1 MTPYVVDEDKNNS
14 ALAKPKSTMVHNFMN
29 GETAQPENESKPNGE
44 TNGISVD
51 AVPEMRFVGRGTPV
65 TPSKGIING
74 RVLGGQT
81 LTNGK
86 TNEERVLKRVSF
98 GSSKGSM
105 VETLI
110 YDHQDDLMEFP
121 MYIVPLAVNG
131 EETPLKPPA
140 KVRVTFY
147 ESQKPNFV
155 TTPESPDV
163 PFDLIVPP
171 NMASSPA
178 MEEPPRDHQQSTE
191 SDLDNPFRPD
201 GELSREAETIVS
213 LIKEGKPITPTKME
227 TDDSGLGDVTQSPED
242 VQEPLVSPAQAISQ
256 NDAKPDAN
264 GRAPTDK
271 TTTAPAVVE
280 VQHGLV
286 PPPTEAQQVEPVLI
300 QKKKPK
306 GKCCVIQ

>member
-1 MTPYVVDEDKNNS
+1 M
-14 ALAKPKSTMVHNFMN
+14 
-29 GETAQPENESKPNGE
+29 E
-44 TNGISVD
+44 TN
-51 AVPEMRFVGRGTPV
+51 
-65 TPSKGIING
+65 
-74 RVLGGQT
+74 
-81 LTNGK
+81 
-86 TNEERVLKRVSF
+86 
-98 GSSKGSM
+98 
-105 VETLI
+105 
-110 YDHQDDLMEFP
+110 
-121 MYIVPLAVNG
+121 

-242 VQEPLVSPAQAISQ
+242 VQEPLVSPAQAVSQ
-256 NDAKPDAN
+256 NNAKPDAN

>member
-1 MTPYVVDEDKNNS
+1 MFFT
-14 ALAKPKSTMVHNFMN
+14 
-29 GETAQPENESKPNGE
+29 
-44 TNGISVD
+44 
-51 AVPEMRFVGRGTPV
+51 
-65 TPSKGIING
+65 
-74 RVLGGQT
+74 
-81 LTNGK
+81 
-86 TNEERVLKRVSF
+86 
-98 GSSKGSM
+98 
-105 VETLI
+105 
-110 YDHQDDLMEFP
+110 
-121 MYIVPLAVNG
+121 

-171 NMASSPA
+171 NMASPPGT
-178 MEEPPRDHQQSTE
+178 EEPPHDHQQSTE
-191 SDLDNPFRPD
+191 SGLDNPFRPD

-242 VQEPLVSPAQAISQ
+242 VQEPLVSPAEA
-256 NDAKPDAN
+256 NNLNAAKPDVN

-271 TTTAPAVVE
+271 TPTVVE

-286 PPPTEAQQVEPVLI
+286 APPTEAQQVEPVLI